1 LIAIVTALALWGWD
15 KLDIFGAKKE
25 MQHKFVM
32 EALEKEGKEQDDK
45 YLQWLESIKAQ
56 DMVRYEY
63 LRLELG
69 LT

>member
-1 LIAIVTALALWGWD
+1 LIAIITSLALWGWD

-32 EALEKEGKEQDDK
+32 EALEKEQKEQDDK
-45 YLQWLESIKAQ
+45 YLQWLETIKAQ
-56 DMVRYEY
+56 NTARYEY

-69 LT
+69 LA